1 LIARSLLL
9 AAVCGFV
16 PLSGLQAQED
26 SAAETGYTRTYAIR
40 ADAAWLAPG
49 RVISPAYV
57 QISDGRID
65 WVSTQDARR
74 ESGGLIGGGSK
85 PRLLEVK
92 GTLSAGIVD
101 AWTTMGPTAFLRDR
115 RNDPARKVVD
125 DLPVQVANADS
136 SLVRQV
142 LGAREAGVAAAYL
155 SGGRDGLRRGVGSAV
170 EFSALD
176 LPIATGRATLEFG
189 VGRAAAG
196 GPSASYQAEE
206 LVGVFREAQD
216 WRDSWDDYDEKLEK
230 YQEDLEKFEEKF
242 AKYLEEKK
250 EHEKKAA
257 AQGDDEK
264 KDDGPKMPKRPKR
277 PKEPESKLSRDLVLE
292 ALDGARQVR
301 VEANQLSDLHRLLA
315 LQAEFDLDM
324 VILGA
329 YDADRIAEELAKAE
343 IAVILP
349 VMPDHHAEGANQRS
363 LASRYSRLHEAGV
376 QIALASG
383 GAEGAELLLLAR
395 AGELVAE
402 GVDQDAVWASLTTIP
417 AELLGLADYGRL
429 TSGKSATMVLFGGS
443 SPFDAS
449 ASFKA
454 HKPR

>member
-1 LIARSLLL
+1 MIARSLLL
-9 AAVCGFV
+9 AAVCGLL
-16 PLSGLQAQED
+16 PLSGLSAQED

-40 ADAAWLAPG
+40 ADAAWIAPG
-49 RVISPAYV
+49 RVISPAFV

-74 ESGGLIGGGSK
+74 ESGGMLGGGSK
-85 PRLLEVK
+85 PKLLEVK

-101 AWTTMGPTAFLRDR
+101 AWTSIGPTAFLQDR
-115 RNDPARKVVD
+115 RSEPARAVVD
-125 DLPVQVANADS
+125 DLPLQVANADS

-142 LGAREAGVAAAYL
+142 LGAREAGVAAVYL
-155 SGGRDGLRRGVGSAV
+155 SGGRSGLRRGVGSAA

-176 LPIATGRATLEFG
+176 LPLATGRATLEFA
-189 VGRAAAG
+189 VGRAAAN

-206 LVGVFREAQD
+206 FAAVFREAQD

-230 YQEDLEKFEEKF
+230 YQEEVDKFDEKFTKF
-242 AKYLEEKK
+242 LEEKK
-250 EHEKKAA
+250 KHEAEVAA
-257 AQGDDEK
+257 GDDEKK

-277 PKEPESKLSRDLVLE
+277 PEAPKADAARDLVLE
-292 ALDGARQVR
+292 ALDGGRQVR
-301 VEANQLSDLHRLLA
+301 VEADRLSDLRSLLA
-315 LQAEFDLDM
+315 VQKEFQLDM
-324 VILGA
+324 VILGG

-349 VMPDHHAEGANQRS
+349 VLPDHHVEGAGTRS
-363 LASRYSRLHEAGV
+363 LAARYQRLHQAGV
-376 QIALASG
+376 KIALASG
-383 GAEGAELLLLAR
+383 GAEGAELLLLVR

-402 GVDQDAVWASLTTIP
+402 GVDQEAVWASLTTIP
-417 AELLGLADYGRL
+417 ADLLGLSDYGQL
-429 TSGKSATMVLFGGS
+429 KTGKSATMVLFGGS

-449 ASFKA
+449 APFKA